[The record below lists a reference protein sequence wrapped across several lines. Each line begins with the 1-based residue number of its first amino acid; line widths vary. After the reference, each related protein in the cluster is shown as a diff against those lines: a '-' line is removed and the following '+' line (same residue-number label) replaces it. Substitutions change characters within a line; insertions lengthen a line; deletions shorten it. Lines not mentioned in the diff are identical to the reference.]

1 MMPPPPPS
9 ESAPPPP
16 TSIKESPVPPAAEY
30 PKASGGCVAAIV
42 VAAVLAVILVA
53 ILASMGDRSAPAKPT
68 SMTQER
74 PPKPPSAAEL
84 LAVLKSERAAGRPE
98 SALRYARDL
107 VNSHSGTP
115 EAEEAASQLTELEAA
130 VEAAQEAERARAAEA
145 AAEAEGQRLA
155 AKWSYRVDDDPMT
168 SRKAR
173 YASIQ
178 SENTLN
184 FDFPYQGEQHG
195 RLILRDHP
203 SHGRDVMILIDK
215 GQILCPSYDD
225 CTIRVRFDEG
235 NPQRWSAAGSADNS
249 TTVIFL
255 RNEGG
260 FIQKLRGAKV
270 VRIQIPV
277 YQEGEPMLEFHV
289 GGFDYSRFREGA

>member
-1 MMPPPPPS
+1 MMPPPPS
-9 ESAPPPP
+9 EPAPPPP
-16 TSIKESPVPPAAEY
+16 LAIKESPAPPAAEY

-53 ILASMGDRSAPAKPT
+53 ILASMGERSAPAKPT
-68 SMTQER
+68 STTQKQ
-74 PPKPPSAAEL
+74 PPKPPSAAKL
-84 LAVLKSERAAGRPE
+84 LVMLKSERAAGRPE

-115 EAEEAASQLTELEAA
+115 EAEEAARQLTELEAA

-145 AAEAEGQRLA
+145 AAEAEAQRLA

-195 RLILRDHP
+195 RLMLRDHP

-225 CTIRVRFDEG
+225 CNIRVRFDEG
-235 NPQRWSAAGSADNS
+235 NPQRWSAAGAADNS
-249 TTVIFL
+249 STVIFL